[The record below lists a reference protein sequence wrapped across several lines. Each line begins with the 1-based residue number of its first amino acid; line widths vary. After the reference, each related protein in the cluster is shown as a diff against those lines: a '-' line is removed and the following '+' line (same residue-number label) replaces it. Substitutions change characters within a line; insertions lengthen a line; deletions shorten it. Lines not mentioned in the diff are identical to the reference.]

1 MTDKRVPLCVF
12 ILVFLLCCTSA
23 LATDGKKIVG
33 WVEQVTISSGDLVIH
48 AKLDTGAKTSSIDC
62 DSITPFER
70 NNKKWVRFE
79 VTNNKGKQIVLE
91 QPVERI
97 ATIKRHFGKKHKRY
111 VVRLALCLAGELK
124 EAEVN
129 LEDRSGFNYRMLIG
143 RSFLK
148 DSFIIDPSLTFTT
161 KSDCKVEKNE

>member
-1 MTDKRVPLCVF
+1 MTYKRSPL
-12 ILVFLLCCTSA
+12 LVFLLVFLLGSTSA
-23 LATDGKKIVG
+23 FAADEKKVVG
-33 WVEQVTISSGDLVIH
+33 WVEQVTIFPGDLVIH

-70 NNKKWVRFE
+70 HNKKWVRFE
-79 VTNNKGKQIVLE
+79 VTNNKGKQVVLE

-97 ATIKRHFGKKHKRY
+97 ATIKRHFGNKHKRY
-111 VVRLALCLAGELK
+111 VVRLALCLAGEVK

-129 LEDRSGFNYRMLIG
+129 LEDRSGFNYRLLIG

-148 DSFIIDPSLTFTT
+148 DSFVVDPSVTFTT
-161 KSDCKVEKNE
+161 KAECKVGRE